1 MWNLEGHESVEDAA
15 VITHLAWL

>member
-1 MWNLEGHESVEDAA
+1 LEGHESVEDAA